1 MKKRRKLRM
10 AALAALLV
18 SFAFGVSSLNA
29 APSIGGNKCS
39 NPGSTVRTN
48 NSRYIC
54 SPEGGRNVWRR
65 VTGSASISGVTSVL
79 RGLSTLNAALT
90 AADLKPVLN
99 GTDQYTL
106 FAPTNAAF
114 NSLPPGVLDKLLQPE
129 NKAALTSILLHHVT
143 AGRVVAG
150 SITRSTRTMADGS
163 AINITI
169 KGGVR
174 IDGNSKVM
182 FADIMARNGVIH
194 IVNRVLLPPG
204 FDPASLK

>member
-1 MKKRRKLRM
+1 MKKSRKLRM
-10 AALAALLV
+10 AALAALV
-18 SFAFGVSSLNA
+18 ISFVFGVSSLSA

-65 VTGSASISGVTSVL
+65 VTGTATISGVTSVL

-90 AADLKPVLN
+90 AAELKSVLN
-99 GTDQYTL
+99 GSDQYTM
-106 FAPTNAAF
+106 FAPSNAAF
-114 NSLPPGVLDKLLQPE
+114 NALPPGVLDKLLQPE

-143 AGRVVAG
+143 AGRIVA
-150 SITRSTRTMADGS
+150 SSLTKSSRTMADGT
-163 AINITI
+163 AINIAV

-182 FADIMARNGVIH
+182 FADIMATNGIIH
-194 IVNRVLLPPG
+194 IVNKVLLPPG
-204 FDPASLK
+204 FDPATLK

>member
-1 MKKRRKLRM
+1 MKTRKKLRM
-10 AALAALLV
+10 VAVAALIV

-29 APSIGGNKCS
+29 APAIGGNKCS
-39 NPGSTVRTN
+39 NPGSTIRTN

-65 VTGSASISGVTSVL
+65 ITSAATISGVTSVL

-90 AADLKPVLN
+90 AADLKAVLN

-106 FAPTNAAF
+106 FAPSNAAF
-114 NSLPPGVLDKLLQPE
+114 NSLPPGVLDKLLKPE
-129 NKAALTSILLHHVT
+129 NKAALTAILLHHVT
-143 AGRVVAG
+143 AGRNVAG
-150 SITRSTRTMADGS
+150 SLTRSTRTMVDGT
-163 AINITI
+163 AIKIVI

-174 IDGNSKVM
+174 IDNGKVL

-194 IVNRVLLPPG
+194 IVNKVLLPPG
-204 FDPASLK
+204 FDPNSLK

>member
-1 MKKRRKLRM
+1 M
-10 AALAALLV
+10 AALAALIV
-18 SFAFGVSSLNA
+18 SFAFGVSSLSA

-65 VTGSASISGVTSVL
+65 VTGTATISGVTSVL

-90 AADLKPVLN
+90 AAELKSVLN

-114 NSLPPGVLDKLLQPE
+114 NSLPPNVLDKLLQPE

-143 AGRVVAG
+143 AGRIVASDLTRSMRTMVDG
-150 SITRSTRTMADGS
+150 TAISITTR
-163 AINITI
+163 
-169 KGGVR
+169 GGVR
-174 IDGNSKVM
+174 IDGTSKVQ

-194 IVNRVLLPPG
+194 IVNKVLLPPG
-204 FDPASLK
+204 FDPTTLK